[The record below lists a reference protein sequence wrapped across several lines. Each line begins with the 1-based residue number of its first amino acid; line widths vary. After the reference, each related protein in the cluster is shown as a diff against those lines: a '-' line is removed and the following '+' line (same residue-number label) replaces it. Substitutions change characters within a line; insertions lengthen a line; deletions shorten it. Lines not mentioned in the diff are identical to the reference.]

1 MNILFLTIGVSDLS
15 KENGG
20 FYADMI
26 QELCIKGHH
35 VTVMAPTN
43 GKQKTGL
50 YREGDARV
58 LRVNIPPIQG
68 NYSAYKKIYGVMM
81 MNPLY
86 KRAYRRYLKNE
97 AFDWV
102 IMPTPPVSLVRVVK
116 SIQSHTN
123 AKFYLLL
130 RDIHPESKRRFPTP
144 ETLNRTDVYDEC
156 KKPYSA
162 GRIMYGY
169 LYRLSQEAYRIA
181 DYIGCMTPG
190 NMDFVKKIAP
200 KVPVDKIVLLPNWYK
215 ETKTKVSIDEDAVRK
230 KYNLEGKFI
239 AIYGG
244 TIGEGQA
251 IWNIA
256 TLAKHY
262 LNNKDIVFLIV
273 GRGVKKAVLEQMA
286 RQDGLTNMIFM
297 NFMPREEYESLLR
310 IADLGLITIDEKF
323 PVPTSPSKAIGYMAL
338 HQPILAMINKENDY
352 GEFYL
357 APARCGLW
365 SAGLDNEKMFAN
377 FEWMYTHPEERK
389 AMGESGYQ
397 YYKEHFSVE
406 VVCQELINQLK
417 NG

>member
-26 QELCIKGHH
+26 QELCRRGHH
-35 VTVMAPTN
+35 VTAIAPTI
-43 GKQKTGL
+43 GTQETGL
-50 YREGDARV
+50 YQEGDVRV

-68 NYSAYKKIYGVMM
+68 NYPAYKKIYGVMM

-86 KRAYRRYLKNE
+86 KKAYGRFLKKE

-102 IMPTPPVSLVRVVK
+102 IMPTPPVSLVQVVK
-116 SIQSHTN
+116 TIQRHTN

-144 ETLNRTDVYDEC
+144 ETLKRTDVYDEC

-162 GRIMYGY
+162 GKIMYGY
-169 LYRLSQEAYRIA
+169 LYRQSQEAYRIA

-190 NMDFVKKIAP
+190 NIDFVKKIAP
-200 KVPVDKIVLLPNWYK
+200 KVPVEKIVLLPNWYK
-215 ETKTKVSIDEDAVRK
+215 ETKTEVSIDESAVRE
-230 KYNLEGKFI
+230 KYNLEGRFI

-273 GRGVKKAVLEQMA
+273 GRGVKMAVLEQMA
-286 RQDGLTNMIFM
+286 KQDGLTNMMFL
-297 NFMPREEYESLLR
+297 NFMPREEYETLLR

-338 HQPILAMINKENDY
+338 HQPILAMINETNDY

-357 APARCGLW
+357 TPAGCGLW
-365 SAGLDNEKMFAN
+365 SAGLDNDKMIAN
-377 FEWMYTHPEERK
+377 FDWIYNHPEERK
-389 AMGESGYQ
+389 KMGENGYNYFLQ
-397 YYKEHFSVE
+397 NFTVE
-406 VVCQELINQLK
+406 KVCEAFCKQLEK
-417 NG
+417 

>member
-26 QELCIKGHH
+26 QELCRKGHR
-35 VTVMAPTN
+35 VTAMAPTI

-50 YREGDARV
+50 YQEGKARV

-68 NYSAYKKIYGVMM
+68 NYPAYKKIYGVMM

-86 KRAYRRYLKNE
+86 KRAYRRFLKNE

-102 IMPTPPVSLVRVVK
+102 IMPTPPVSLVQVVK
-116 SIQSHTN
+116 TIQRHTN
-123 AKFYLLL
+123 ANFYLLL

-144 ETLNRTDVYDEC
+144 ETLKRTDVYDEC

-162 GRIMYGY
+162 GKLMYSY
-169 LYRLSQEAYRIA
+169 LYRQSQEAYRIA

-190 NMDFVKKIAP
+190 NIDFVKKIAP
-200 KVPVDKIVLLPNWYK
+200 KVPVEKIVLLPNWYK
-215 ETKTKVSIDEDAVRK
+215 ETKSEVPIDEDAVRK

-273 GRGVKKAVLEQMA
+273 GRGVKKTVLEQMA
-286 RQDGLTNMIFM
+286 KQDGLTNMMFL
-297 NFMPREEYESLLR
+297 NFMPRDEYETLLR

-338 HQPILAMINKENDY
+338 HQPILAMINEMNDY

-357 APARCGLW
+357 TPAGCGLW
-365 SAGLDNEKMFAN
+365 SAGLDNDKMIAN
-377 FEWMYTHPEERK
+377 FDWIYNHPEERK
-389 AMGESGYQ
+389 KMGENGYNYFLQ
-397 YYKEHFSVE
+397 NFTVE
-406 VVCQELINQLK
+406 KVCEVFCKQLEK
-417 NG
+417 